1 MKQHPLLYALIGF
14 IAGGLVVSV
23 AVKWLPSSP
32 QSPKM
37 DHAAHQE
44 VMMSEMTTQL
54 KDKKGD
60 DYDALFLA
68 HMIEHH
74 QAAVDMSKLSPTNAK
89 HEELKKM
96 STDIIAAQEKEIAQ
110 MKQWQKDWGY
120 SGEHKMQH

>member
-1 MKQHPLLYALIGF
+1 MKQHPILYALIGF
-14 IAGGLVVSV
+14 ILGGLVVSV
-23 AVKWLPSSP
+23 AAKFLPY
-32 QSPKM
+32 QQT
-37 DHAAHQE
+37 AHQQHEAHKE

-96 STDIIAAQEKEIAQ
+96 SADIIAAQEKEIAQ
-110 MKQWQKDWGY
+110 MKQWQTDWGY
-120 SGEHKMQH
+120 SGEHKMNH